1 MRFFFRR
8 KSASV
13 KKFQYV
19 IVFLQKAN
27 NNYARCQ
34 VMEMHGFHLRTCRKQ
49 SEPSTIRAL
58 STLCKTIAYVFWP
71 VGKYEFFRNR
81 SAFGMKCNSF
91 SLEGEKQ
98 LRKVFFLDRS
108 AIGLDWIGLD

>member
-1 MRFFFRR
+1 MRFFRR

-27 NNYARCQ
+27 NNYARSQ
-34 VMEMHGFHLRTCRKQ
+34 VMEMQGHHLRTSRKQ

-58 STLCKTIAYVFWP
+58 STLCETIAYVFWS
-71 VGKYEFFRNR
+71 VGIYELFFRNK
-81 SAFGMKCNSF
+81 SAFGMKCKSF
-91 SLEGEKQ
+91 SAESDKQ
-98 LRKVFFLDRS
+98 LRKV
-108 AIGLDWIGLD
+108 